1 MATLVVL
8 RKQANEWTDAQRLRF
23 ARVRSSPFLRNVGV
37 LSRGTAIGHV
47 FTLASAPLLT
57 RIYGPSDF
65 GVLGLFTSFLST
77 AAVAVALQYEL
88 SIVSGRNKAEAEYL
102 TLAAL
107 LFAFPVSAV
116 AGGVL
121 WGLIH
126 FGILGFGRLPG
137 GAPLLITPALLC
149 VGVFTAL
156 RYWCLREEQFGQVS
170 DGVVAQSAGRSI
182 FQTVLGSAGLHTMGL
197 LYGETIGRCLGM
209 SRMIRN
215 AWPALRRRL
224 HDFRAEEFK
233 QALWRN
239 RKFPLYSLP
248 SSLLDSICMAL
259 PLPMLIQLYGPS
271 VGGHYSLVW
280 RAITV
285 PSVLVTAAVADTF
298 HSRMATYARE
308 TPEKVRALFH
318 RTTAAL
324 LAIGVIPAATLWF
337 SRGTSVPSRVWIA
350 MDAGWLDRRHRC
362 PLVSGAICCQS
373 AQPRGRHLQ
382 RPEDQAHLGRTLR
395 GLAGGCLFP
404 GTLQSVASLADGSTA
419 DTREYWP
426 LPGLLPVAAADDPAG
441 ERFSLRS
448 CVLRVKRHRQGAA

>member
-126 FGILGFGRLPG
+126 FRILGFGRLPV

-156 RYWCLREEQFGQVS
+156 RYWCVREELFGQVS

-224 HDFRAEEFK
+224 HDFRPEEFK
-233 QALWRN
+233 EALWRN
-239 RKFPLYSLP
+239 CKFPLYSLP
-248 SSLLDSICMAL
+248 SSLLDSICMAF

-337 SRGTSVPSRVWIA
+337 SGVPLFRLVFGSQWTLAGSIAGIVAPWYLAQFVVSPLSRVVAIF
-350 MDAGWLDRRHRC
+350 
-362 PLVSGAICCQS
+362 SGQKTKLIWDVLCVVA
-373 AQPRGRHLQ
+373 
-382 RPEDQAHLGRTLR
+382 
-395 GLAGGCLFP
+395 LAGVYFLARSKAMLP
-404 GTLQSVASLADGSTA
+404 LRTVQLLTLVNTGL
-419 DTREYWP
+419 YLVYYP
-426 LPGLLPVAAADDPAG
+426 LLL
-441 ERFSLRS
+441 RMI
-448 CVLRVKRHRQGAA
+448 LRVKDSPCVPACCA